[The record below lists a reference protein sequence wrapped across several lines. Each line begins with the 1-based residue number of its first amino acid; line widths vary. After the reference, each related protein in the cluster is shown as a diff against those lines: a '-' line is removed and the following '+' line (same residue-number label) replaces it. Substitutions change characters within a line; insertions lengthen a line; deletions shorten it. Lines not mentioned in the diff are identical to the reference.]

1 MYVAK
6 EHILHNKVLAV
17 EQDMV
22 FCAIFFLFPTIST
35 NQKDGSWSRLPS
47 IFGHMAWSL
56 SSCINNIQ
64 SMYIWGIWLLCVYE
78 VTLRKFCN
86 SLSLFQWI
94 SSELL
99 LNFPGHKRWFCAG
112 IEQRHQSLSPFP
124 LLCHNFSFFFL
135 LLIQSY
141 LVFPFLRVYIGFFF
155 LPLILSKCYLIWLSS
170 LNAFLVLWH
179 KVPLLPVWTNN
190 LFVPTSELKLFQL
203 NFLISHLH
211 QFHQVHL
218 QVRLVLSWL
227 LALQSWVFGA
237 PFSLAQT
244 TTP

>member
-22 FCAIFFLFPTIST
+22 FCAFFFLFLFPTIST

-141 LVFPFLRVYIGFFF
+141 VVPPFLRLAFFSPFDSFQMLPHLTFISECILGFMTQSSS
-155 LPLILSKCYLIWLSS
+155 PSS
-170 LNAFLVLWH
+170 LN
-179 KVPLLPVWTNN
+179 
-190 LFVPTSELKLFQL
+190 
-203 NFLISHLH
+203 
-211 QFHQVHL
+211 
-218 QVRLVLSWL
+218 
-227 LALQSWVFGA
+227 
-237 PFSLAQT
+237 
-244 TTP
+244 